1 MAGRKESKKQPKKG
15 RRKKKHRF
23 ASDTTNVTI
32 TKVDGEPVKIGG
44 PPAELYIVGENL
56 DSVSL
61 EAFVLDPNNTAI
73 DTDVNVVV
81 PDPDD
86 IAAKGFP
93 IGVRASPNVVA
104 GKRKLG
110 LKKVGESI
118 TNGNCAANS
127 TTCSILTD
135 AIVLEH

>member
-1 MAGRKESKKQPKKG
+1 MPGRKESKKEPKKD
-15 RRKKKHRF
+15 RRKRKYRF
-23 ASDTTNVTI
+23 ASNTTNVTI
-32 TKVDGEPVKIGG
+32 SKVDGVAVKIGG

-61 EAFVLDPNNTAI
+61 EAFVLNQNNTAI
-73 DTDVNVVV
+73 DPNVNVVV

-93 IGVRASPNVVA
+93 IGVRASLSVVA

-110 LKKVGESI
+110 VKKVGENI

-127 TTCSILTD
+127 TTCYILTD
-135 AIVLEH
+135 AVVFEH